1 MQVIINPMKQ
11 DSNVGTIVA
20 GLEKGLHEQLVSGL
34 AGSARQALMAALKQI
49 TGRPV
54 CVVTHNMYQAQKV
67 YEDLIELVPSDQV
80 LLYPGNE
87 LIGSE
92 LAIASPE
99 MLAQRIHV
107 FNRLA
112 QGFTGFWL
120 RRLQGCAVWSS
131 RRRCGKKRRLRCQ
144 SVTSWMLNR
153 FCPVVSSLATSA
165 SIWSSEKAS

>member
-11 DSNVGTIVA
+11 DTNVGTIVA

-34 AGSARQALMAALKQI
+34 AGSARQVLMASLQQMAD
-49 TGRPV
+49 RPV

-112 QGFTGFWL
+112 QGFTGFLVAPFASL
-120 RRLQGCAVWSS
+120 RRLVVPRKYG
-131 RRRCGKKRRLRCQ
+131 RKRRFSYPLVM
-144 SVTSWMLNR
+144 SSISSP
-153 FCPVVSSLATSA
+153 FCSDVLSLAMSEWTWLSA
-165 SIWSSEKAS
+165 REK